1 MTKDSEITKVQV
13 IIRRFLWET
22 RNVVK
27 TPEESQR
34 WLSKFRNTLEF
45 QDLEELPSE
54 YAMLLLAEAK
64 SFNNTKKRNAQM
76 KWVRDSLVREGIKRP
91 TQDQLDER
99 WLEMYGNEENNA
111 DGDIRKD
118 SQNRKSGTSATPY
131 AGAPNGNNGDV
142 SATAC
147 DHFEARQSQN
157 ATEDAATREGA
168 VNMTRTSNGATLES
182 GTSSVAKFND
192 KNMRRVPQNEAP
204 AHGFSGG
211 RTAQGT
217 MSRSPE
223 AAAQSGKVYDQETI
237 EISTN
242 DGRRTGVPSLS
253 QTSSLAPVR
262 HSSTAKS
269 GDVLS
274 MAYSGEFSNVV
285 LTQEQ
290 YNELGIKF
298 GNLQKLNRAI
308 DSLSCKLENDE
319 ITPRPKNHYAVLDKW
334 ASYRD
339 DMEEKKELEES
350 KPKMTNM

>member
-1 MTKDSEITKVQV
+1 MSENEINKVHV
-13 IIRRFLWET
+13 LIRRFLYET
-22 RNVVK
+22 DEILHDAKACQQWLISFCK
-27 TPEESQR
+27 TLQ
-34 WLSKFRNTLEF
+34 F
-45 QDLEELPSE
+45 QDLCKNPND
-54 YAMLLLAEAK
+54 YALLLLKEAK
-64 SFNNTKKRNAQM
+64 EFNRQQQLKAQKKQVRKVLKEQGVANPTKEEINA
-76 KWVRDSLVREGIKRP
+76 K
-91 TQDQLDER
+91 
-99 WLEMYGNEENNA
+99 WLELFGQE
-111 DGDIRKD
+111 DL
-118 SQNRKSGTSATPY
+118 T
-131 AGAPNGNNGDV
+131 AGAPNVNNGDE

-147 DHFEARQSQN
+147 DHFEAQQSQN
-157 ATEDAATREGA
+157 ATEDAATCEGA

-204 AHGFSGG
+204 THGFSGG

-223 AAAQSGKVYDQETI
+223 AAAQSGKVYDQETDQ
-237 EISTN
+237 ISTN

-253 QTSSLAPVR
+253 QTSPLAPVR

-274 MAYSGEFSNVV
+274 MAYSGEFSNVK

-319 ITPRPKNHYAVLDKW
+319 ITPRPKNHYAVLVKW

-350 KPKMTNM
+350 KPKMTNMEKSWIAAMKRVEEM